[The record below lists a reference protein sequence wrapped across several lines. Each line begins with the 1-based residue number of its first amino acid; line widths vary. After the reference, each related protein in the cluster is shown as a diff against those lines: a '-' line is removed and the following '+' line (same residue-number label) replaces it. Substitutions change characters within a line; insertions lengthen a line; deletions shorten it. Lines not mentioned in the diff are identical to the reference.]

1 MKVCILG
8 NGLTSLSLA
17 KCLVNLG
24 ISIVIFPTKKN
35 LDQEKTR
42 TIGIS
47 KKNLDFFNKKILNI
61 NKFLWNINRIQIYSD
76 NLINE
81 KILDFKNKNHTLFAT
96 FKNYQIY
103 QHLLSTLKKNKFCVI
118 RKNNEYKK
126 LNIKDYNLIINCD
139 GENEISKKFFF
150 KKIKKKYNSF
160 AHTMIIKHEK
170 INNDIACQI
179 FTKKGP
185 LAFLPLSKTET
196 SIVYS
201 ITGNQNIDLKKLV
214 EKYNYKYSKIKFGHS
229 TSFEL
234 TSTSLRYY
242 YYKNILAFGDLLHK
256 LHPLAGQ
263 GFNMSLRDIKDLYEL
278 IKFRLDHGLELDSS
292 ICLDFENKTK
302 HKNFLFSSGID
313 LVYEF
318 FNFERKINNPILSK
332 SLKIIGKNNFLNK
345 TFEKIANNGLNI

>member
-24 ISIVIFPTKKN
+24 MSIIIFPTKKN
-35 LDQEKTR
+35 LDQDKNR

-81 KILDFKNKNHTLFAT
+81 KILDFQNKNHSLFAI
-96 FKNYQIY
+96 FKNYQIH
-103 QHLLSTLKKNKFCVI
+103 QHLLSTLKKNKLCVI
-118 RKNNEYKK
+118 RKNNDYKR

-139 GENEISKKFFF
+139 GENKISKKFFF

-160 AHTMIIKHEK
+160 AHTTIIKHEK
-170 INNDIACQI
+170 INNDIASQV

-201 ITGNQNIDLKKLV
+201 VAGNQNIDLKKLV
-214 EKYNYKYSKIKFGHS
+214 EKYNRKYLKIRFGHS

-234 TSTSLRYY
+234 RSTSLRYY
-242 YYKNILAFGDLLHK
+242 YYKNILAFGDLLHR

-263 GFNMSLRDIKDLYEL
+263 GFNMSLRDIKDLHKL

-313 LVYEF
+313 FIYEF
-318 FNFERKINNPILSK
+318 FNFERKINNPILSR
-332 SLKIIGKNNFLNK
+332 SLKIIGNNNFLNK
-345 TFEKIANNGLNI
+345 SFEKIANNGLNI